1 MPTLPR
7 GELHSSVWTCR
18 SECPLT
24 LQFLSPPPP
33 SPCSLQSK
41 AREGWGGHQVCLG
54 GSGGSCGSVMEPQ
67 IIFLQTG
74 FIGSISPYILREFL
88 QNPAFLGNA
97 IGKAETL

>member
-1 MPTLPR
+1 
-7 GELHSSVWTCR
+7 
-18 SECPLT
+18 
-24 LQFLSPPPP
+24 
-33 SPCSLQSK
+33 
-41 AREGWGGHQVCLG
+41 
-54 GSGGSCGSVMEPQ
+54 MEPQ